1 MNIDDKEYF
10 NLPLS
15 DELKTKAFQNEFY
28 LYISLAVGKDIIN
41 ESDSPTSFEMVIDY
55 ITIEKVDESPNFKY
69 LKNLVFFD
77 DFDGDQLNTTKWTY
91 NIGVGINGWGTSQKQ
106 YYTNRSENLYLKN
119 SKLYIRALRGF
130 YKNRLYTSSKIT
142 TENSLNF
149 RYGIIQANISF
160 PSVKGIASGLWLF
173 STYNNNVWTTGE
185 IDALVAV
192 YNSTDDTTLSSGC
205 QWGKKKT
212 YYKSGKYDITKFNE
226 YTIYWDKHY
235 IIVYIDDLEIY
246 KIDINSEGFE
256 AFHNPFFLNLNVLVG
271 GNTVE
276 YPIDI
281 DAFPLEMII
290 DYIKVYNFNISK
302 FKYNKNI
309 KENYN
314 SSDLPSSN
322 NNVMN
327 SSNLPLNINIS
338 YTFALPT
345 NTNIDNSSDFL
356 VRIYLIFLLLLII
369 Y

>member
-1 MNIDDKEYF
+1 M
-10 NLPLS
+10 
-15 DELKTKAFQNEFY
+15 
-28 LYISLAVGKDIIN
+28 
-41 ESDSPTSFEMVIDY
+41 
-55 ITIEKVDESPNFKY
+55 
-69 LKNLVFFD
+69 
-77 DFDGDQLNTTKWTY
+77 
-91 NIGVGINGWGTSQKQ
+91 
-106 YYTNRSENLYLKN
+106 
-119 SKLYIRALRGF
+119 RGF

-160 PSVKGIASGLWLF
+160 PSVKGITSGLWLF
-173 STYNNNVWTTGE
+173 STYNNNVCPTGK
-185 IDALVAV
+185 IDALIAV
-192 YNSTDDTTLSSGC
+192 YNSTNDTTLSSGC
-205 QWGKKKT
+205 QWEKDKT

-246 KIDINSEGFE
+246 KIDINSEEFE

-302 FKYNKNI
+302 LKYNKNI
-309 KENYN
+309 KENYH
-314 SSDLPSSN
+314 SSDLPSNINIKNSTDLPSSN
-322 NNVMN
+322 INIINSTDLPSNINTINSTDLPSNINVIN
-327 SSNLPLNINIS
+327 STDLPSNINIINSTDLPSSNINVINPTNLPLNINKS
-338 YTFALPT
+338 STFTLPT

-356 VRIYLIFLLLLII
+356 SRIYLKFLLLLII